1 MSVLILVVDD
11 EPAIRDILTTIL
23 TDEQYAVRT
32 AANGREAL
40 ALHCEAAADVILTDV
55 MMPVLDGYGL
65 VAALRARGDAT
76 PVILMSAA
84 PIMPGA
90 VDGATRID
98 KPFDLESML
107 GTIASTL
114 HES

>member
-1 MSVLILVVDD
+1 MSPVILVVDD
-11 EPAIRDILTTIL
+11 EPAIRDILSAIL
-23 TDEQYAVRT
+23 MDEHYEVLT

-40 ALHCEAAADVILTDV
+40 GRLRQAAADVILSDV

-65 VAALRARGDAT
+65 VAALRAGGDRT

-84 PIMPGA
+84 PITPDAGDGA
-90 VDGATRID
+90 VRID
-98 KPFDLESML
+98 KPFDLDAML
-107 GTIASTL
+107 TTIASTL